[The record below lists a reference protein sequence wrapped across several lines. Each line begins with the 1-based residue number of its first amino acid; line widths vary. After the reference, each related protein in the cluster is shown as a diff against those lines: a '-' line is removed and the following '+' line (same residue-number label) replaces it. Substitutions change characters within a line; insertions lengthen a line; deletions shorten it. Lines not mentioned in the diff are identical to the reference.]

1 MKKAALKHAP
11 KVDRFDKSTDK
22 SASSRIDREGGRY
35 SAGVI
40 YGVSL
45 CSRGEALGHCMW
57 VDDVMLQQ
65 IVDLSPTDGPRLLK
79 SRFMHPDLCNDGM
92 GKALG
97 TIEQVRLAGDQVYGD
112 LHFYGAAHN
121 APDGNLADYVMTL
134 AEEDPANFGTSI
146 VFQHDWEAEEL
157 FRAENM
163 QSTELKD
170 EDGNVVE
177 TRSQFVSPDPLNV
190 ENYRHARISQL
201 SAADVVDEPAANPN
215 GLFHREHAF
224 LADGT
229 RLLDFVLGRST
240 ELPALSAL
248 GADVHPDR
256 VKSFVSKYLA
266 KAGLTVGEAD
276 VEGEGP
282 MPSVKGKKQ
291 LSAAEDPKD
300 PKKPDESKP
309 GETKPEGSQG
319 AGDEEPGDDEEP
331 DETKADDEPVEDDEP
346 MEESDDEDDKKSKES
361 KQSDPAKKELEKFT
375 SAFGYEAGSKYW
387 LENVSFEAAQTKHIT
402 ALTAER
408 DGLKQKLDAF
418 AKSGVEPLNSRVAD
432 KKDDKSFKA
441 GSGTGEDGEIY
452 DPREAFARANTSKSA

>member
-1 MKKAALKHAP
+1 MKKAALKNAP
-11 KVDRFDKSTDK
+11 KVDRFEKSTDK

-57 VDDVMLQQ
+57 VDNVMLQQ

-97 TIEQVRLAGDQVYGD
+97 TIENLKLLGDQVYGD
-112 LHFYGAAHN
+112 LHFYGAAHA

-163 QSTELKD
+163 QETELTD

-224 LADGT
+224 LQDGV

-266 KAGLTVGEAD
+266 RAGLTVGEAD
-276 VEGEGP
+276 SEGEGT
-282 MPSVKGKKQ
+282 MPSVKGKGKK
-291 LSAAEDPKD
+291 LSAVEDPKD
-300 PKKPDESKP
+300 EKKPDESKP
-309 GETKPEGSQG
+309 GDAKPEGKPPE
-319 AGDEEPGDDEEP
+319 GDAEPDDD
-331 DETKADDEPVEDDEP
+331 DETKADDEPVDDEEP
-346 MEESDDEDDKKSKES
+346 MEESDDEDGKDSKET
-361 KQSDPAKKELEKFT
+361 KQSDPTKKELAKFCK
-375 SAFGYEAGSKYW
+375 AFGHEAGSKYF
-387 LENVSFEAAQTKHIT
+387 LDAVSFEAAQGLHIT

-408 DGLKQKLDAF
+408 DAMKQKLDAF
-418 AKSGVEPLNSRVAD
+418 AASGIEPLNSRVAD
-432 KKDDKSFKA
+432 QKSDKPFRAAS
-441 GSGTGEDGEIY
+441 GSEQEGEIY
-452 DPREAFARANTSKSA
+452 DPREAFAKANSSKSA